1 MAGLPSIFP
10 LVWRIVSFFDS
21 TFGGSFAP
29 SALRASAS
37 RRRFTKAPAFVKLFC
52 RLCRP
57 NPAPIKSEIKSNGEI
72 NTSTVFCI
80 GYVARRRRNRNPKA
94 GAFVQRLRR
103 FVCAFGASRIRLA
116 EALHE
121 SSGFREIIP
130 SAVPTIYTPKTDGAY
145 LFTGR
150 LFKNHYPWLNTIWYL
165 ACLGNKRIF
174 NFCCSW
180 HHLVARVGFKH
191 RHIAAG
197 KNINHTIWR

>member
-21 TFGGSFAP
+21 AFGGSFAP

-94 GAFVQRLRR
+94 GAFVCAFVGSFAPSAARLRLRR
-103 FVCAFGASRIRLA
+103 LVCAFVGSFAPSALHASASRRRFTKAPAFVKLFRRLCRQYIHRKQMV
-116 EALHE
+116 LIYLPG
-121 SSGFREIIP
+121 GFSKII
-130 SAVPTIYTPKTDGAY
+130 T
-145 LFTGR
+145 
-150 LFKNHYPWLNTIWYL
+150 
-165 ACLGNKRIF
+165 LG
-174 NFCCSW
+174 
-180 HHLVARVGFKH
+180 
-191 RHIAAG
+191 
-197 KNINHTIWR
+197 

>member
-103 FVCAFGASRIRLA
+103 FVCAFGGSFAPSSVRLRLRRFVCAFGASRIRLA

-130 SAVPTIYTPKTDGAY
+130 SAVPTLSVSNANCKIQ
-145 LFTGR
+145 LR
-150 LFKNHYPWLNTIWYL
+150 
-165 ACLGNKRIF
+165 
-174 NFCCSW
+174 S
-180 HHLVARVGFKH
+180 
-191 RHIAAG
+191 
-197 KNINHTIWR
+197 

>member
-103 FVCAFGASRIRLA
+103 FVCAFGGSFAPSALHASASRRRFTKAPAFVKLFRRLCRQYIHRKQMV
-116 EALHE
+116 LIYLPG
-121 SSGFREIIP
+121 GFSKII
-130 SAVPTIYTPKTDGAY
+130 T
-145 LFTGR
+145 
-150 LFKNHYPWLNTIWYL
+150 
-165 ACLGNKRIF
+165 LG
-174 NFCCSW
+174 
-180 HHLVARVGFKH
+180 
-191 RHIAAG
+191 
-197 KNINHTIWR
+197 